1 MQPCMP
7 AVSARSCMV
16 SMNNYTLSATWSTSG
31 ALLNAMSCL
40 QNTTK
45 QCRPAATRKCQACK
59 SGQQRRGT
67 AKLATKQRARQ
78 QESMLRQARQ
88 QSYSKQDSMTQ
99 RRCSSCSWHRGINA
113 APQRY
118 CDRVHV
124 ENPIRITDAAQ
135 TGCALAQQLKTM
147 HTCTSVVGIS
157 TCHP

>member
-1 MQPCMP
+1 MQ
-7 AVSARSCMV
+7 AVSARSCIV

-40 QNTTK
+40 QNMTK
-45 QCRPAATRKCQACK
+45 QCRPAATRKCQACN
-59 SGQQRRGT
+59 SGQQHRGN
-67 AKLATKQRARQ
+67 AKLATKQR
-78 QESMLRQARQ
+78 ARQ
-88 QSYSKQDSMTQ
+88 QSYSKQDSMTK
-99 RRCSSCSWHRGINA
+99 RRCSSCSWHRGMNA

-124 ENPIRITDAAQ
+124 ESPIRITDAAQ